1 MPTDAL
7 TIDDI
12 RTLPKIALHDHLDGG
27 LRPQTVLDL
36 AAEVGHELP
45 AADAASLADW
55 FFQAADSGTLVRYL
69 ETFDHTIAVMQT
81 ADALRRVA
89 REFVLDQAED
99 GVVYAETR
107 WAPEQ
112 HLHQG
117 LTLVQAVEAVRDGL
131 AEGEAEVA
139 SRGRTIIARQIVTGM
154 RHADRSTEIAQLAVE
169 HRDDSVCGYDIAGAE
184 DGFPPSQHLEA
195 FDVLKRASAR
205 WTVHAGEAAG
215 VDSVWEAVHLAGAQ
229 RLGHGV
235 RIIEDV
241 TVAEDGTR
249 RLGPLAAFVRDTG
262 IPLEVCP
269 SSNLQTGIAATIDEH
284 PIGLLVDLGFAVT
297 VSCDNRLMSRTTLS
311 RELALCCE
319 AFDWDLEQLEVLQL
333 TALDHAFLPL
343 PDRAR
348 LLEEVVLPGFA
359 R

>member
-1 MPTDAL
+1 MTL
-7 TIDDI
+7 TLDEI
-12 RTLPKIALHDHLDGG
+12 RALPKVALHDHLDGG
-27 LRPQTVLDL
+27 LRPQTVLEL
-36 AAEVGHELP
+36 AAEAGHELP
-45 AADAASLADW
+45 AQDAEALGDW
-55 FFQAADSGTLVRYL
+55 FYEAADSGSLVRYL
-69 ETFDHTIAVMQT
+69 ETFDHTVAVMQT

-89 REFVLDQAED
+89 REFVLDQAAD
-99 GVVYAETR
+99 GVVYAEAR

-112 HLHQG
+112 HLRQG
-117 LTLVQAVEAVRDGL
+117 LSPEQAVRAVADGL

-139 SRGRTIIARQIVTGM
+139 AQGRTVVARQIVTGM
-154 RHADRSTEIAQLAVE
+154 RHADRSAEIARLAVA
-169 HRDDSVCGYDIAGAE
+169 HRDSVCGYDIAGAE
-184 DGFPPSQHLEA
+184 DGFPPSRHLEA

-215 VDSVWEAVHLAGAQ
+215 LDSLWEAVHLAGAQ

-235 RIIEDV
+235 RIVEDV
-241 TVAEDGTR
+241 TLAEDGTR
-249 RLGPLAAFVRDTG
+249 HLGPLAAFVRDTG

-269 SSNLQTGIAATIDEH
+269 SSNLQTGIASTIEEH
-284 PIGLLVDLGFAVT
+284 PVGLLVDLGFAVT

-348 LLEEVVLPGFA
+348 LLEQVVLPGFA
-359 R
+359 G